1 MRDLVKLVFDSVLTL
16 RTQLHAAL
24 SIPVSDPMAF
34 DESNAVATDGMAVR
48 NSRRSYREAFKFID
62 DHPGYLSG
70 NGLGSLE
77 IGGDNDD

>member
-1 MRDLVKLVFDSVLTL
+1 
-16 RTQLHAAL
+16 
-24 SIPVSDPMAF
+24 MAF